1 MYSTGFS
8 KHDKLSGIPPGFG
21 MHRHFTK
28 TIPCD
33 KIRWFFIP
41 SAFQENSDL
50 NTRSIPYV
58 LLLGAMFGTTLV
70 VSRFSVGQFEP
81 STYIGLRLVLSSMG
95 FAVIYLLR
103 IGKRTWPRG
112 RQLWKHAIILGI
124 FGTAIPMTGIVTS
137 LQYISSG
144 LASILI
150 TVNPAF
156 TVILAHFFLT
166 DERLTRKKTM
176 GVFLALGGAVMLAAL
191 GETGLADTHGS
202 LLGYTLILGGMLSG
216 SAMTIYTRK
225 YVQTL
230 DTIDVSSIR
239 LFVAALVV
247 MPLSIAFVGFDLSQ
261 VDTQGLMALI
271 YASIF
276 GTFLG
281 MLFSLYNI
289 QRFGATAAVMSA
301 YVIPVV
307 ATLTGILLLGEQITI
322 GMVGGMILIATGVW
336 RLNKS

>member
-1 MYSTGFS
+1 MYSTLS
-8 KHDKLSGIPPGFG
+8 AKRDKLSGIPMGFG
-21 MHRHFTK
+21 MHRHFTE

-41 SAFQENSDL
+41 GAFKETPNL

-58 LLLGAMFGTTLV
+58 LLLGVMYGTTLV
-70 VSRFSVGQFEP
+70 VSRFGVGQFQP
-81 STYIGLRLVLSSMG
+81 STYIGLRLVLSSAG
-95 FAVIYLLR
+95 FAVIYLFR
-103 IGKRTWPRG
+103 MGNRSWPRG
-112 RQLWKHAIILGI
+112 RQLWKHAIILGV
-124 FGTAIPMTGIVTS
+124 FGTAIPMTGIVAS

-156 TVILAHFFLT
+156 TVIFAHFFLT
-166 DERLTRKKTM
+166 DERLTRNKTM
-176 GVFLALGGAVMLAAL
+176 GVILALGGAMMLVAL

-202 LLGYTLILGGMLSG
+202 LLGYILILGGMLSG

-225 YVQTL
+225 YVQTF
-230 DTIDVSSIR
+230 DTINISSVR

-261 VDTQGLMALI
+261 VDLQGLMALI

-307 ATLTGILLLGEQITI
+307 ATLTGILFLGEQITT
-322 GMVGGMILIATGVW
+322 GMMGGMILIATGVW
-336 RLNKS
+336 LLNKS